1 MAKRATT
8 LSIFSGIGGLDLGA
22 ASAGCRIELSTDVDA
37 EALTLLSRACGS
49 PVLAGDID
57 DLLHEGLRTRWGST
71 RPQLLIGG
79 PPCTPFSHAGFW
91 IDRKRESRDPA
102 ASLLA
107 SYLAC
112 LREFEPDAFVLEN
125 VPGLA
130 FATHKRWL
138 DQIVTGASRLGYSIT
153 TEVLRA
159 SAFGVPQV
167 RRRLFV
173 AGIRGRKPVD
183 LSRWPAFPI
192 RSAAWAIGDL
202 AGRPCE
208 EPDEVIGERYR
219 DLLPIIQPGGNY
231 LQLTAE
237 RGCSEPQFGYRRRYW
252 SFLLKLDPAKPS
264 PTLPAQRITY
274 NGPFHWENRH
284 LRLREMARLQGFPD
298 WYPLSPTLVHAR
310 RHLGNAVPP
319 LLAAAVVW
327 RVLQALGLSS
337 DKDLPLPLEVARR
350 PDASSRDVLDAFPRI
365 AGAGLADS

>member
-1 MAKRATT
+1 MAKLAAT
-8 LSIFSGIGGLDLGA
+8 LSIFSGLGGLDLGA
-22 ASAGCRIELSTDVDA
+22 AAAGCRIDLSTDVDV
-37 EALTLLSRACGS
+37 EALALLSSARGT
-49 PVLAGDID
+49 PVLVGDID
-57 DLLHEGLRTRWGST
+57 DLLRKGLRTRWGSA

-138 DQIVTGASRLGYSIT
+138 DEIIIGASRLGYSIS

-159 SAFGVPQV
+159 SAFGVPQE

-173 AGIRGRKPVD
+173 VGIRGRKPAD
-183 LSRWPAFPI
+183 LSRWPVFPI

-202 AGRPCE
+202 AGCPCE

-219 DLLPIIQPGGNY
+219 DLLPLIHPGGNY

-237 RGCSEPQFGYRRRYW
+237 RGCRDPQFGYRRRYW

-298 WYPLSPTLVHAR
+298 WYPLSPTLGHAR

-327 RVLQALGLSS
+327 RVLGTLGVSS
-337 DKDLPLPLEVARR
+337 EDDLPLPLEVAHRR
-350 PDASSRDVLDAFPRI
+350 DASCRDVLDAFPRRH
-365 AGAGLADS
+365 GLALTRS